1 MSIVDVVEPNIGRIS
16 QIKINGK
23 IVAYAYK
30 ADISQKIN
38 VVTEHCFGEGVAA
51 QWPAV
56 AVAGNASG
64 EIKISNL
71 YVGPKYA
78 KLLELGQP
86 VTVVDMP
93 QGTQLGAPKDTYKCF
108 ITSWAMSQE
117 QEKLVTGELSLQI
130 IAPPIHE
137 TVTPQDQTETEEE
150 ETEETEEES
159 EEEEEETNETDQ
171 TKEEEEKEEETE
183 EEDTEETDP
192 EETEEEKDTEEETE
206 EEESVEET
214 TRGRNRGKN
223 R

>member
-150 ETEETEEES
+150 ETEEES
-159 EEEEEETNETDQ
+159 EEEEEETNETDE
-171 TKEEEEKEEETE
+171 TEEEAKEEET

-206 EEESVEET
+206 EEGSGEET

>member
-150 ETEETEEES
+150 ETEEES
-159 EEEEEETNETDQ
+159 EEEEEETNETDE
-171 TKEEEEKEEETE
+171 TEEEAKEEET

-192 EETEEEKDTEEETE
+192 EETEEEEKDTEEETE
-206 EEESVEET
+206 EEGSGEET